1 MPGRSTLMNIGSR
14 LGLSL
19 IDLRFHRVHDSHTKR
34 YIVTNLAQCPSFL
47 GEPRAQLFCEHTKSI
62 PRTFSPFS
70 GSEWLKARSCRSRA
84 ILVCWSELNL
94 TDGPSITMPCS
105 VGQLRR

>member
-47 GEPRAQLFCEHTKSI
+47 GEPRAQLFLRAYEICLPSAGLSPPSLDRSGLKRAPVEVV
-62 PRTFSPFS
+62 PFS
-70 GSEWLKARSCRSRA
+70 CA
-84 ILVCWSELNL
+84 
-94 TDGPSITMPCS
+94 GPN
-105 VGQLRR
+105 